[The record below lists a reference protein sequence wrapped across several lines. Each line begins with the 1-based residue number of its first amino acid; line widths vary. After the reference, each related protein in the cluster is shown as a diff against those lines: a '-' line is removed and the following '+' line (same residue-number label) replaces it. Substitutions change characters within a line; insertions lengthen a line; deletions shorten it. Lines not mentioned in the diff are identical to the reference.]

1 MNIQLEHLTK
11 TFHSPGRKSSSEVVA
26 VNDFTFEIPDGQ
38 LIGLLGPSGCGKST
52 TLNLIC
58 GLEQPTSGKIFFGD
72 RDVTALPPELRGVGM
87 VFQNYALYPHLTV
100 RKNILFPLE
109 NLKGKDRLTKEEMAR
124 RVDEAASLVQ
134 IGELLDRKP
143 SELSGGQQQ
152 RVAIARALVKMPH
165 VLLLDEPLSNLDA
178 RLRLQT
184 REEIR
189 KIQRSTKITTV
200 FVTHD
205 QEEAMSISDRIV
217 VMKEGVLQ
225 QIGQPQQVYDDPA
238 NLFVAGFIGS
248 PQMNFFDG
256 ELEKKD
262 GKYQLKVGEATVVL
276 GGKAQELLAGK
287 GVGERKVTVGIR
299 PEHIAFAA
307 APGTDTVSSKV
318 DVSEMMGSEVYLH
331 VNAVGRDVVLRIPT
345 TDLPAEHRAGIPYG
359 TEINFAFRPELIHLF
374 DPETEKNLMY

>member
-1 MNIQLEHLTK
+1 MVKFENIEIK
-11 TFHSPGRKSSSEVVA
+11 YGDFVA
-26 VNDFTFEIPDGQ
+26 IENLNLDIKEGEFFTF
-38 LIGLLGPSGCGKST
+38 LGPSGCGKT
-52 TLNLIC
+52 TSLRALV
-58 GLEQPTSGKIFFGD
+58 GFLSPSKGKVYVGD
-72 RDVTALPPELRGVGM
+72 KDVTNLPVEKRNIGM
-87 VFQNYALYPHLTV
+87 VFQSYALFPTMSVYDNIAFGMKVKKASKTEIDQKVHEVAAKIKITESQLK
-100 RKNILFPLE
+100 KNVS
-109 NLKGKDRLTKEEMAR
+109 D
-124 RVDEAASLVQ
+124 
-134 IGELLDRKP
+134 
-143 SELSGGQQQ
+143 LSGGQQQ
-152 RVAIARALVKMPH
+152 RVALARAI
-165 VLLLDEPLSNLDA
+165 VLEPKILCLDEPLSNLDA
-178 RLRLQT
+178 KLRNQM
-184 REEIR
+184 RAEIIKLR
-189 KIQRSTKITTV
+189 QRIKST
-200 FVTHD
+200 FLYVTHD
-205 QEEAMSISDRIV
+205 QTEAMTLGDRIV
-217 VMKEGVLQ
+217 IMKDGFIQ
-225 QIGQPQQVYDDPA
+225 QIGTPQEVFDQPA

-276 GGKAQELLAGK
+276 GGKAQELLTGK

-359 TEINFAFRPELIHLF
+359 TEINFAFRPDLIHLF